1 MAAPQDGVY
10 MIIRLV
16 MLAEFVAITAALAMP
31 ESPQSWVL
39 ASFVLATAAL
49 VVAIFPSP
57 ASLGLAKLLRPGLVV
72 LLAAPALW
80 MALQAVPMPMGTLG
94 NPIWA
99 TASAAL
105 NEPLSEIITVDTG
118 ATMLSL
124 AQYCAVLAAALVTAI
139 ITLDRYRAAQVLHV
153 LLAITTVAT
162 AMWFGK
168 ETTVVA
174 GPDGSTVAVLGA
186 LLSCATAIRAVDQLR
201 RHSRPG
207 TIAPAPLPA
216 LSAAIIAMIICVTV
230 LLIRTN
236 STAVVAAVLG
246 SGILLSV
253 FAIRRWFLG
262 LWGTAGVFATA
273 AIFFI
278 ASATVIPFRTNTD
291 LTIALSTSSQ
301 IATER
306 MLQDVGPAG
315 AGAGASTV
323 LLPIYR
329 DIGIGAPRERPTAAA
344 AIVIDMG
351 WAFLCGL
358 VVIALLGAC
367 ILIRRSLSRAYDYV
381 YPALGAGASIALT
394 ILAFADHGI
403 LGLGAS
409 LLVAALFGLAFGQ
422 SVPGAGRDAIT
433 LESKEAST
441 WMPGPVPAPR
451 PRFASALV
459 TIWPRVALMV
469 LGIAL
474 IMQTIWMVLP
484 EWYRGGQSSLS
495 TGASIAA
502 ASPNEISRPVSV
514 AAAREDFWI
523 QGGSRSRGDPALAA
537 DEQKTALPA
546 VSNAFA
552 RTLRSSP
559 LRGDIWLMLAAVSK
573 HNSTQPS
580 TAAMLK
586 MSYYTAPNDLDLLP
600 LRLSV
605 ALATDAV
612 VRELEFRDL
621 IKRDV
626 SLVVTRWPAVRPALV
641 AAHRSATAEGK
652 IYLESLISELDPT
665 FLDNVRG
672 RNSRQGSRL
681 AP

>member
-1 MAAPQDGVY
+1 

-16 MLAEFVAITAALAMP
+16 MLAELGAITAALTLP
-31 ESPQSWVL
+31 ESLQSLGL
-39 ASFVLATAAL
+39 ASFILATAAF
-49 VVAIFPSP
+49 VVAIFPSSAP
-57 ASLGLAKLLRPGLVV
+57 LGLAKLLRPNLVV
-72 LLAAPALW
+72 VLAAPALW
-80 MALQAVPMPMGTLG
+80 MALQAVPMPVDTLG

-105 NEPLSEIITVDTG
+105 NEPLSEMITVDIG

-124 AQYCAVLAAALVTAI
+124 AQYCAVLAAAFVTAVV
-139 ITLDRYRAAQVLHV
+139 TLDRYRAAQVLHI
-153 LLAITTVAT
+153 LLSVTTIAT

-168 ETTVVA
+168 EARAVA
-174 GPDGSTVAVLGA
+174 GPDGSTVAVLGV
-186 LLSCATAIRAVDQLR
+186 LLACATAIRAVDQLR

-207 TIAPAPLPA
+207 KVAPAPLPA
-216 LSAAIIAMIICVTV
+216 LSAAIIAMIVCMTA

-236 STAVVAAVLG
+236 SAAVIAALLG
-246 SGILLSV
+246 SGALVSV
-253 FAIRRWFLG
+253 FSIRRWYLG
-262 LWGTAGVFATA
+262 LWGTAGVLATA
-273 AIFFI
+273 AILFI
-278 ASATVIPFRTNTD
+278 AGATVIPFRTNTD
-291 LTIALSTSSQ
+291 VTIALSTSSQ

-306 MLQDVGPAG
+306 MLQDVRPAG
-315 AGAGASTV
+315 SGAGASTV
-323 LLPIYR
+323 LLPLYR
-329 DIGIGAPRERPTAAA
+329 DVDIGAPRERSTAAA

-358 VVIALLGAC
+358 VVIAMLGAC
-367 ILIRRSLSRAYDYV
+367 ILFRRSLSRGHDYV
-381 YPALGAGASIALT
+381 YPALGAGASIALP

-422 SVPGAGRDAIT
+422 SVPGVGREALT
-433 LESKEAST
+433 VESKEASD
-441 WMPGPVPAPR
+441 WMAGPVPASR
-451 PRFASALV
+451 PRLASALV

-469 LGIAL
+469 LGIVL

-484 EWYRGGQSSLS
+484 TWYLAGQSSLS
-495 TGASIAA
+495 AAVSAA
-502 ASPNEISRPVSV
+502 AAWPNGISKPVSV
-514 AAAREDFWI
+514 AAAREDFRI
-523 QGGSRSRGDPALAA
+523 QGESRSRGEPALAA
-537 DEQKTALPA
+537 DEQKAKLPA
-546 VSNAFA
+546 ASSSLVRS
-552 RTLRSSP
+552 LRSSP
-559 LRGDIWLMLAAVSK
+559 LHGDIWLMLAASK
-573 HNSTQPS
+573 QNSSQSS

-626 SLVVTRWPAVRPALV
+626 SLVVTRGSAIRPALV
-641 AAHRSATAEGK
+641 TAYRSASTEGK

-665 FLDNVRG
+665 YLDNMRAP
-672 RNSRQGSRL
+672 RSRQGSR
-681 AP
+681 

>member
-1 MAAPQDGVY
+1 
-10 MIIRLV
+10 
-16 MLAEFVAITAALAMP
+16 
-31 ESPQSWVL
+31 
-39 ASFVLATAAL
+39 
-49 VVAIFPSP
+49 
-57 ASLGLAKLLRPGLVV
+57 
-72 LLAAPALW
+72 
-80 MALQAVPMPMGTLG
+80 MALQVVPMPMDTLG

-105 NEPLSEIITVDTG
+105 SEPLAEKITVDMG

-124 AQYCAVLAAALVTAI
+124 AQYCAVLAAALVTAV
-139 ITLDRYRAAQVLHV
+139 ITLDRYRAAQVLHI
-153 LLAITTVAT
+153 LLSIATIAT
-162 AMWFGK
+162 AMWFG
-168 ETTVVA
+168 TAGVA
-174 GPDGSTVAVLGA
+174 GPDGSTVAVLGV
-186 LLSCATAIRAVDQLR
+186 LLSCATAIRAADQIA

-207 TIAPAPLPA
+207 TVAPVPLLA
-216 LSAAIIAMIICVTV
+216 LSAATIAMIVCLAA

-236 STAVVAAVLG
+236 STAVVAALLG
-246 SGILLSV
+246 SAILLSV
-253 FAIRRWFLG
+253 FVIRRWFLG

-278 ASATVIPFRTNTD
+278 ASVTVIPFRTNTD
-291 LTIALSTSSQ
+291 VTIALSTSSQ

-306 MLQDVGPAG
+306 MLQEVRPAG
-315 AGAGASTV
+315 SGAGASTV
-323 LLPIYR
+323 LLPLYR

-344 AIVIDMG
+344 AMVIDMG

-358 VVIALLGAC
+358 VVIAMLGAC

-422 SVPGAGRDAIT
+422 SVSGAGREAIS
-433 LESKEAST
+433 LESKGASD
-441 WMPGPVPAPR
+441 WMAGPAPASR
-451 PRFASALV
+451 PRLAPAFV
-459 TIWPRVALMV
+459 TLWPRAALAV

-474 IMQTIWMVLP
+474 IIQTIWMVLP
-484 EWYRGGQSSLS
+484 GWYLGGQSSLS
-495 TGASIAA
+495 AAVSAA
-502 ASPNEISRPVSV
+502 AWPNGISKPVS
-514 AAAREDFWI
+514 AAAAHEDLWI
-523 QGGSRSRGDPALAA
+523 RGESQSGGDPALAA
-537 DEQKTALPA
+537 DEQKTELPA
-546 VSNAFA
+546 ASNAFA
-552 RTLRSSP
+552 RALRSSP
-559 LRGDIWLMLAAVSK
+559 LRGDIWLMLAAAPK
-573 HNSTQPS
+573 QNSIQ

-626 SLVVTRWPAVRPALV
+626 SLVVTRRPAIRPALV
-641 AAHRSATAEGK
+641 AAYRSASAEGK
-652 IYLESLISELDPT
+652 IYLGTLISELDPT
-665 FLDNVRG
+665 YLDNMRA
-672 RNSRQGSRL
+672 RNSRQGSR
-681 AP
+681 